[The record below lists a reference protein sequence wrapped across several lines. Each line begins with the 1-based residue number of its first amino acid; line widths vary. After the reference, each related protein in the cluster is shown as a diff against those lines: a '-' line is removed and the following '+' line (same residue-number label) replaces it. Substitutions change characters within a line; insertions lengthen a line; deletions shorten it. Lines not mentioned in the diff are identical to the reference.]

1 MQVPLYSG
9 RSAQKLPENVQLS
22 HGGNYL
28 QFRAIFCNGEALSP
42 FVRYNFG
49 ALIGQFCGVIL
60 ADRQLSIV
68 RDSFAPAPPV
78 RAPLELVPKPPP
90 APPSRLGR
98 WLKRI
103 FVLFVCLW
111 LLDATASV
119 LIRYT
124 ALQKRLTARL
134 SAAFGR
140 PVTVGHY
147 NFSLWTGPVLEAQS
161 ITVGEDPRF
170 GNEYFVRAD
179 SLTIHLRWESLIRGH
194 LALGTLSFSGPSLNV
209 VRNAA
214 GDWNLAEWLP
224 RPNQAAA
231 SASGSESR
239 PNSSAPGANATS
251 AQAPRFERIELDGG
265 RINFKLA
272 DEKLPFALIDVA
284 GTVNA
289 EPAGRWRIDLVATPW
304 RVATLTQQA
313 GVIHVAGRVGGTSSR
328 LLPAAFDAT
337 WTDTSVSD
345 ALRLARGDD
354 FGIRGDLAV
363 AVSAQSTNGEWDMRT
378 RAELRQVHRWNLA
391 LRPDNPDLNFL
402 GQVRFDPRTSDFE
415 LTSGTLEAPHSN
427 ATLSGR
433 VSWQDEPVKSAT
445 SRISSERLEIVN
457 SAIDLQD
464 ALAWLRA
471 FHAGVLDRIAIQ
483 GEANVAGSVS
493 GWPPRVESVALSSDG
508 AGLTGVGI
516 RVPLHLGNVD
526 LQYDAEHF
534 SLAPL
539 TVSLGARKSQ
549 PVGTFRV
556 DATYKPTANRPPV
569 VRVAGSAAHTADLAT
584 AAGALGWNL
593 ARGWAVD
600 GPFHCDL
607 RWQGLEPWRTEP
619 TGIIEMGGA
628 GEADG
633 ASLRAPFL
641 NLPIEQIK
649 TRAEIKPGSRHV
661 IISSASAFGAHWA
674 GTFDWRDLDREWHFM
689 LAADRL
695 ATPDLDRWLNPR
707 WRETFIDRV
716 LPFLNSRSPA
726 QATPDALRADGI
738 LKVGEFAV
746 GALRLRDVQGSLAVG
761 GRNVE
766 FSDATARFY
775 GGDVSGSLAAILSAN
790 PVYRVAMNFDRVD
803 LADVSGVS
811 PSLDG
816 LFGGAASGEISLT
829 TRGAARGD
837 LVNSLECDGSIK
849 AADAEL
855 PAMNFEDSR
864 EKIAANASFARAS
877 AAFNCANGKIQMRD
891 LSLTGAS
898 QEIAG
903 MGTVDFSRNLNLRLR
918 VSEPVPEGTDSDV
931 STNWYQVGGTLSS
944 PHVSRTPVPSKRGR

>member
-1 MQVPLYSG
+1 M
-9 RSAQKLPENVQLS
+9 
-22 HGGNYL
+22 
-28 QFRAIFCNGEALSP
+28 
-42 FVRYNFG
+42 
-49 ALIGQFCGVIL
+49 

-68 RDSFAPAPPV
+68 RDSVVPLPPQPAPPEPALEIVPEPPLARPNRV
-78 RAPLELVPKPPP
+78 R
-90 APPSRLGR
+90 R
-98 WLKRI
+98 WLKWV
-103 FVLFVCLW
+103 FLLFVCLW

-124 ALQKRLTARL
+124 ALQKRVTARL

-140 PVTVGHY
+140 PVEVGHY

-170 GNEYFVRAD
+170 GSEYFVHAD
-179 SLTIHLRWESLIRGH
+179 SLTIRLRWQSLIRGH
-194 LALGTLSFSGPSLNV
+194 LGLGTLSFSGPSLNV
-209 VRNAA
+209 VRNSA

-224 RPNQAAA
+224 RPNQAG
-231 SASGSESR
+231 SGAV
-239 PNSSAPGANATS
+239 PGTNSTSGQRQNSFALGANGTS

-272 DEKLPFALIDVA
+272 DEKLPFAFINVA

-289 EPAGRWRIDLVATPW
+289 ESGGRWRIDLVATPW
-304 RVATLTQQA
+304 RVAALTQQA
-313 GVIHVAGRVGGTSSR
+313 GEIHVAGRVGGTSSR
-328 LLPAAFDAT
+328 LLPATFDAT

-354 FGIRGDLAV
+354 FGIRGNLAV
-363 AVSAQSTNGEWDMRT
+363 AVSAQSTNGEWEMRS

-402 GQVRFDPRTSDFE
+402 GQIRFDPRTSDFE

-427 ATLSGR
+427 ATVSGR
-433 VSWQDEPVKSAT
+433 FSWQDESEKSGA
-445 SRISSERLEIVN
+445 SKFSAARLEIAN

-471 FHAGVLDRIAIQ
+471 FHAGVLDRIGIQ
-483 GEANVAGSVS
+483 GEASVAGSVS
-493 GWPPRVESVALSSDG
+493 GWPPHVQSVSLASDG
-508 AGLTGVGI
+508 ADLSGVGI
-516 RVPLHLGNVD
+516 RVPLHLGNID

-539 TVSLGARKSQ
+539 TASLGARKSQ

-556 DATYKPTANRPPV
+556 DATYKPKVNRPPM
-569 VRVAGSAAHTADLAT
+569 VRLAGSAAHAADLT
-584 AAGALGWNL
+584 AVAGALGWNL

-607 RWQGLEPWRTEP
+607 RWQGMEPWRTEP
-619 TGIIEMGGA
+619 AGTIELGGELGGA

-641 NLPIEQIK
+641 NLPIEQLR

-661 IISSASAFGAHWA
+661 VVSSASAFGAHWA
-674 GTFDWRDLDREWHFM
+674 GTFDWRDLDRQWHFA

-695 ATPDLDRWLNPR
+695 TTPDLDRWLNPR
-707 WRETFIDRV
+707 WRETFIDRM
-716 LPFLNSRSPA
+716 LPFLNSRFGA
-726 QATPDALRADGI
+726 RATPDMLRADGS

-746 GALRLRDVQGSLAVG
+746 GALQLHDVQGALSVG

-766 FSDATARFY
+766 FSDASARFY
-775 GGDVSGSLAAILSAN
+775 GGNVDGSLTANLSAS
-790 PVYRVAMNFDRVD
+790 PAYRVATNFDGVD
-803 LADVSGVS
+803 LAALGGVS

-816 LFGGAASGEISLT
+816 LFGGTASGEISFSMRGGTRSDLISSMECEGSAKVT
-829 TRGAARGD
+829 DAEVPPMNFGNARQETAANSSFSRGAA
-837 LVNSLECDGSIK
+837 
-849 AADAEL
+849 
-855 PAMNFEDSR
+855 
-864 EKIAANASFARAS
+864 
-877 AAFNCANGKIQMRD
+877 AFSCANGKIQMRD

-903 MGTVDFSRNLNLRLR
+903 MGTVDFGHNLNLRLR
-918 VSEPVPEGTDSDV
+918 VSEPASGMGTDWGL
-931 STNWYQVGGTLSS
+931 STAWYQLGGTLAS
-944 PHVSRTPVPSKRGR
+944 PLVSRVPVPTKRGR

>member
-1 MQVPLYSG
+1 M
-9 RSAQKLPENVQLS
+9 
-22 HGGNYL
+22 
-28 QFRAIFCNGEALSP
+28 
-42 FVRYNFG
+42 RYNFG
-49 ALIGQFCGVIL
+49 ACFVPLCGVIL
-60 ADRQLSIV
+60 ADRRLSIV
-68 RDSFAPAPPV
+68 RDSFAPA
-78 RAPLELVPKPPP
+78 APLEPRLEPPLEIVPEPPP

-124 ALQKRLTARL
+124 ALQKRVTARL

-140 PVTVGHY
+140 PVEVGRY

-170 GNEYFVRAD
+170 GSEYFVHAD
-179 SLTIHLRWESLIRGH
+179 SLTIRLRWQSLIRGH
-194 LALGTLSFSGPSLNV
+194 LGLGTLSFSGPSLNV
-209 VRNAA
+209 VRNSA

-224 RPNQAAA
+224 RPNQ
-231 SASGSESR
+231 SAPGSNSTSGSR

-251 AQAPRFERIELDGG
+251 ESRLSQTAPGVSSGAIQAPRFERIELDGG

-272 DEKLPFALIDVA
+272 DEKLPFAFIDVA

-289 EPAGRWRIDLVATPW
+289 EPGGRWRIDLVATPW

-313 GVIHVAGRVGGTSSR
+313 GEIHVAGRVGGTSSR
-328 LLPAAFDAT
+328 LLPATFDAT

-354 FGIRGDLAV
+354 FGIRGNLAV

-402 GQVRFDPRTSDFE
+402 GQIHFDPRTSDFE

-427 ATLSGR
+427 ATLAGHL
-433 VSWQDEPVKSAT
+433 SWQDEPANSAA
-445 SRISSERLEIVN
+445 SKFSAAQLEIVN

-471 FHAGVLDRIAIQ
+471 FHAGVLDRIGIQ
-483 GEANVAGSVS
+483 GEASVAGSAD
-493 GWPPRVESVALSSDG
+493 GWPPRLQSVSLSSDG
-508 AGLTGVGI
+508 ARLTGAGI
-516 RVPLHLGNVD
+516 RVPLQTGDID

-556 DATYKPTANRPPV
+556 DAAYKPKSNRPPV
-569 VRVAGSAAHTADLAT
+569 VRLAGSAAHAADLTA

-607 RWQGLEPWRTEP
+607 RWQGMEPWRTEP
-619 TGIIEMGGA
+619 VGNIELGGT

-633 ASLRAPFL
+633 ALLHAPFL
-641 NLPIEQIK
+641 NLPIEQLRA
-649 TRAEIKPGSRHV
+649 RAEIKPGSRHV
-661 IISSASAFGAHWA
+661 VVSSASAFGAHWSGA
-674 GTFDWRDLDREWHFM
+674 FDWRDLDRQWHFA

-695 ATPDLDRWLNPR
+695 ATSDLDRWLNPR
-707 WRETFIDRV
+707 WRETFIDRM
-716 LPFLNSRSPA
+716 LPFLNSRFGA
-726 QATPDALRADGI
+726 RATPDVLRADGS
-738 LKVGEFAV
+738 LKVDEFVV
-746 GALRLRDVQGSLAVG
+746 GALEMHDVQGALSVG

-766 FSDATARFY
+766 FNDASARFY
-775 GGDVSGSLAAILSAN
+775 GGDVSGSVTASLNAVPA
-790 PVYRVAMNFDRVD
+790 YRVAMNFDGVD
-803 LADVSGVS
+803 LAAVAGASA
-811 PSLDG
+811 SLDG
-816 LFGGAASGEISLT
+816 LFGGAASGEMSFST
-829 TRGAARGD
+829 HGATRGD
-837 LVNSLECDGSIK
+837 LIGALECEGSAK
-849 AADAEL
+849 VAEAEL
-855 PAMNFEDSR
+855 PAINFENAR
-864 EKIAANASFARAS
+864 EKSAGNSSFSRAA
-877 AAFNCANGKIQMRD
+877 AAFSCANGKIQLRD

-898 QEIAG
+898 QEIT
-903 MGTVDFSRNLNLRLR
+903 GTGAVEFGRSLNLRLR
-918 VSEPVPEGTDSDV
+918 VSEPAAEGTDSDV
-931 STNWYQVGGTLSS
+931 STAWYQLSGTLAS
-944 PHVSRTPVPSKRGR
+944 PQVSRVPVPSKRTR